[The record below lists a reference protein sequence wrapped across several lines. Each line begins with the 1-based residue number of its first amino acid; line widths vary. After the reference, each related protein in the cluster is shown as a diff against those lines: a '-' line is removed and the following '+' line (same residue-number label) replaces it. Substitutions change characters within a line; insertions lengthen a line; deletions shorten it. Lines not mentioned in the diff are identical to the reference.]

1 MRTINS
7 QELFRK
13 NMTKKLD
20 EQMKIINNSK
30 FIIKESICINLEK
43 GIYNFVLEDASKK
56 KIVKK
61 WDNPSFVNLYLT
73 KFRSIY
79 FNLNIQLLEKINN
92 KDIKPHEI
100 AFMTH
105 QELQPEKWKILI
117 ESKKIKDEN
126 RYSPNIEATT
136 DAYTCRNCKSNKCWH
151 YQLQTRSAD
160 EPMTTYVT
168 CLNCSHK
175 WKTV

>member
-1 MRTINS
+1 MRTINNP
-7 QELFRK
+7 EIFRK
-13 NMTKKLD
+13 NMIKKLND
-20 EQMKIINNSK
+20 KINENNTNIETKDSWGL
-30 FIIKESICINLEK
+30 NLEK
-43 GIYNFVLEDASKK
+43 GIYNNCLVEASKK
-56 KIVKK
+56 NLVKK
-61 WDNPSFVNLYLT
+61 WDNPSFVTLYLT

-79 FNLNIQLLEKINN
+79 FNLTKELIDKIYN
-92 KDIKPHEI
+92 KILKPHEI

-105 QELQPEKWKILI
+105 QELQPEKWKKLL

-126 RYSPNIEATT
+126 RYTPKIEATT
-136 DAYTCRNCKSNKCWH
+136 DAYTCRKCKSNKCWH

-168 CLNCSHK
+168 CLDCSHK

>member
-43 GIYNFVLEDASKK
+43 GIYNFALEDANKK

>member
-7 QELFRK
+7 PENFRI
-13 NMTKKLD
+13 NMAKKLS
-20 EQMKIINNSK
+20 EKLENINNSK
-30 FIIKESICINLEK
+30 SKIKESIYINLEK
-43 GIYNFVLEDASKK
+43 GIYNITLEDANKK

-61 WDNPSFVNLYLT
+61 WDNPTFVNLYLT
-73 KFRSIY
+73 KYKSIY
-79 FNLNIQLLEKINN
+79 FNLTSELIEKIVN
-92 KDIKPHEI
+92 KEIQPHEI
-100 AFMTH
+100 AFMNH
-105 QELQPEKWKILI
+105 QELRPEKWEKLL

-126 RYSPNIEATT
+126 RYTPKIEATT
-136 DAYTCRNCKSNKCWH
+136 DAYTCRKCKSNKCWH

-168 CLNCSHK
+168 CLDCSHK